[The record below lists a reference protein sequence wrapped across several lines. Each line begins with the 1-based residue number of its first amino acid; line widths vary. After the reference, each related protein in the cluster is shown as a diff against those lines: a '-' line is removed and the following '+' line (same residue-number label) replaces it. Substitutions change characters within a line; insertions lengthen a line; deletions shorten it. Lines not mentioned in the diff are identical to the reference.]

1 MSKNLKRSF
10 ILTFVALA
18 VVIAW
23 NTFLYFFNGSAG
35 LNFVALAV
43 CFSFILI
50 IFFSDAE
57 TRKRTGDMLVLS
69 LAFLVLELP
78 TWFIFEFGIDAAYQ
92 GIMIYQHVITLLGV
106 LAFAYL
112 MFRLF
117 CELNGK
123 KVKLIEVLLG
133 NDKFERKPR
142 KNKKEVK
149 NGSLLEKPNKKEE
162 AKEETV
168 EEAVEPTVEV
178 ATEEPTETDEQ

>member
-10 ILTFVALA
+10 ILTFVSLA

-23 NTFLYFFNGSAG
+23 NTLYSFFRRGVG

-43 CFSFILI
+43 CFSLTLI
-50 IFFSDAE
+50 IFFSDADA
-57 TRKRTGDMLVLS
+57 RKRTGDMLIAS

-78 TWFIFEFGIDAAYQ
+78 TWLVLEFGITGAYQ
-92 GIMIYQHVITLLGV
+92 GIAVYQHIITLLAM
-106 LAFAYL
+106 LAFAYF

-123 KVKLIEVLLG
+123 KVKFIEVLLG

-162 AKEETV
+162 PKEESV

-178 ATEEPTETDEQ
+178 ETEEPTEADEQ